1 MSELFKQ
8 LEVGTGIKK
17 TKSGERATV
26 KAVTETSVTIELEGG
41 KVSTLK
47 EATLNKWYSLDE
59 DALLDTELEEI
70 GASLDELPKKKKP
83 AKPSKPKAPTAKK
96 PAKPKKSKVVDI
108 AAEPVVEKEAPKKP
122 TAKKTTAKKP
132 SKPKTPAKPKAP
144 VAKKETAV
152 KEEKPKTP
160 TKKKAAPK
168 KEAAGASSFIA
179 DATKELFDFAAGL
192 KGAEKVESKIYTAYK
207 VGVQFVVF
215 QPRNKRILIRVR
227 ANALDA
233 KQKKQVKIVADN
245 YKQST
250 NAHFHIFD
258 ESDLKVAK
266 ELIKASYAGALA
278 AK

>member
-17 TKSGERATV
+17 TKSGEKATV
-26 KAVTETSVTIELEGG
+26 KAVTENSVTIELEGG

-59 DALLDTELEEI
+59 DALLDTELEAV

-108 AAEPVVEKEAPKKP
+108 AEEPVVEKEAPKKP
-122 TAKKTTAKKP
+122 AAKKP

-160 TKKKAAPK
+160 TNKKAAPK
-168 KEAAGASSFIA
+168 KESAGASSFIA